1 METQERYFDL
11 NMEDVLDDWEIYHA
25 IREIIANAL
34 DEQVLTETK
43 DIEIIKEDGV
53 HKIRD
58 FGRGLRYA
66 HFTQNEDQ
74 EKLNNPDLVI
84 GKFGVGLKDALA
96 TLNRHK
102 INVNVKT
109 KHGNITLEKR
119 AKHGFPDIVVL
130 HAVFSEPTEEID
142 GTEFVLKGCADADIT
157 NAKNLFLKFSG
168 EELLDKTKYGEILK
182 KHPPSVPGEFTQE
195 TLEGGKLNDFLVSN
209 IFINGVKVAK
219 EENFLFSYNI
229 TSMTTTMR
237 KALNRERT
245 NVGRSAYAPRI
256 KDILLSSTNSEVA
269 RMLANDLGGFEQGT
283 QHDELKWNDVSVH
296 ACKILNSKDKVVFV
310 TPQEQSTEKH
320 LIDYAKGDGL
330 EIITIP
336 NVIKEKIQGIEDVE
350 GNMIRDISQYEEE
363 YAESFEFKF
372 IPEAELTDSEKEVFS
387 YKDKILNLVGGKPK
401 IVHDIKISET
411 LRVGSTVCGVAGLWQ
426 PSDRQI
432 IIKREMLYNLRL
444 FAGTLLHEIAH
455 AKSGSPDI
463 DQGFEVAL
471 TSFLGK
477 IGSDALQKS

>member
-1 METQERYFDL
+1 MSQQERYFDL

-34 DEQVLTETK
+34 DEQVLTKTK
-43 DIEIIKEDGV
+43 EIEITKEDGV

-119 AKHGFPDIVVL
+119 AKHGFPDIEVL

-142 GTEFVLKGCADADIT
+142 GTEFVLKGCADDDIT
-157 NAKNLFLKFSG
+157 KAKNLFLVFSG
-168 EELLDKTKYGEILK
+168 ENALDKTKYGEILAK
-182 KHPPSVPGEFTQE
+182 KST
-195 TLEGGKLNDFLVSN
+195 VSN
-209 IFINGVKVAK
+209 IYINGVKVAE

-229 TSMTTTMR
+229 TSMTTKMR

-245 NVGRSAYAPRI
+245 NVGRTAYGVRVE
-256 KDILLSSTNSEVA
+256 KILLSSTNSEVA
-269 RMLANDLGGFEQGT
+269 RMLANDLGRYEQGT
-283 QHDELKWNDVSVH
+283 QHDELKWNDICIH
-296 ACKILNSKDKVVFV
+296 ACRILNSKDKVIFV

-320 LIDYAKGDGL
+320 LLDHAKGDGL
-330 EIITIP
+330 GIITIP
-336 NVIKEKIQGIEDVE
+336 NIIKEKIQGIEDVE
-350 GNMIRDISQYEEE
+350 GNVIRDTSQYEHE
-363 YAESFEFKF
+363 YAESFEFEF
-372 IPEAELTDSEKEVFS
+372 ISEAELTDSEKEVFS

-426 PSDRQI
+426 PSDGQI
-432 IIKREMLYNLRL
+432 IIKREQLSNLRS